1 MCSSICIFTHHYHPQ
16 LSGIGNF
23 VDGLAHAL
31 AARGNKVSI
40 VTNDSMCVGAGRSVE
55 NGLEIIRL
63 PCTPLLNGRLPL
75 PRKNSEYHRLIQSL
89 GEYEWDGVLIN
100 TRLFPLSLE
109 GLRFAAAHNI
119 KAIVLDH
126 GSAYLSFNQPC
137 LDFFVRRYEDW
148 ITKRVK
154 LFEPVFY
161 GISSKSVEWLRHF
174 NISAK
179 GVISNSINADFY
191 RSISS
196 GRDFRVELGIS
207 RSTLLVA
214 FVGRLIP
221 EKGIDS
227 IIEAA
232 RSDEVSKRNIIFV
245 LAGDGPLANEV
256 REATSSNLYWLG
268 RCSSDDISALL
279 QQADVLCL
287 PTRSEG
293 FSTVL
298 LEASACGTP
307 AVVTDVGGARELI
320 PDDSYGTIIRSM
332 ASNDVVSALCK
343 LSDDRNLLSL
353 QSRNSRALV
362 EERYSWDATA
372 WDVEKAFEFAG

>member
-1 MCSSICIFTHHYHPQ
+1 MSSSICIFTHHYHPQ

-31 AARGNKVSI
+31 AARGDRVVI
-40 VTNDSMCVGAGRSVE
+40 VTNDSMRVGVGHSVE

-63 PCTPLLNGRLPL
+63 PCISLLDGRLPL
-75 PRKNSEYHRLIQSL
+75 PKKTGDYYRLLQSL
-89 GEYEWDGVLIN
+89 DDYEWDGVLIN

-109 GLRFAAAHNI
+109 GLKFAVDHNTR
-119 KAIVLDH
+119 AVVLDH
-126 GSAYLSFNQPC
+126 GSAYLSFNQPF
-137 LDFFVRRYEDW
+137 LDYFVRRYEDW
-148 ITKRVK
+148 ITDRVK
-154 LFEPVFY
+154 TFEPDFY
-161 GISSKSVEWLRHF
+161 GISSKSVEWLQHF
-174 NISAK
+174 NIGAK
-179 GVISNSINADFY
+179 GVISNSINASIY

-196 GRDFRVELGIS
+196 GRIY
-207 RSTLLVA
+207 
-214 FVGRLIP
+214 
-221 EKGIDS
+221 S

-232 RSDEVSKRNIIFV
+232 RAKDITKRDICFV

-256 REATSSNLYWLG
+256 KEACSSNLFWLG
-268 RCSSDDISALL
+268 RCSAEDISSLL

-307 AVVTDVGGARELI
+307 AVVTDVGGAHELI
-320 PDDSYGTIIRSM
+320 PDDSYGTIIQSM
-332 ASNDVVSALCK
+332 SSDEVVSALCR
-343 LSDDRNLLSL
+343 LFDDRKLLSL

-362 EERYSWDATA
+362 ENRYSWDATA
-372 WDVEKAFEFAG
+372 IDVEKAFCIC

>member
-1 MCSSICIFTHHYHPQ
+1 MSSSICIFTHHYHPQ

-31 AARGNKVSI
+31 AARGDRVVI
-40 VTNDSMCVGAGRSVE
+40 VTNDSMRVGVGHSVE

-63 PCTPLLNGRLPL
+63 PCISLLDGRLPL
-75 PRKNSEYHRLIQSL
+75 PKKTGDYYRLLHSL
-89 GEYEWDGVLIN
+89 DDYEWDGVLIN

-109 GLRFAAAHNI
+109 GLKFAVDHNTR
-119 KAIVLDH
+119 AVVLDH
-126 GSAYLSFNQPC
+126 GSAYLSFNQPF
-137 LDFFVRRYEDW
+137 LDYFVRRYEDW
-148 ITKRVK
+148 ITDRVK
-154 LFEPVFY
+154 TFEPDFY
-161 GISSKSVEWLRHF
+161 GISYKSVEWLQHF
-174 NISAK
+174 NIGAK
-179 GVISNSINADFY
+179 GVISNSINASIY

-196 GRDFRVELGIS
+196 GRDFRSELGVPQS
-207 RSTLLVA
+207 SLVVA
-214 FVGRLIP
+214 FVGRFIP
-221 EKGIDS
+221 EKGIYS

-232 RSDEVSKRNIIFV
+232 RAKDITKRDICFV

-256 REATSSNLYWLG
+256 KEACSSNLFWLG
-268 RCSSDDISALL
+268 RCSAEDISSLL

-307 AVVTDVGGARELI
+307 AVVTDVGGAHELI
-320 PDDSYGTIIRSM
+320 PDDSYGTIIQSM
-332 ASNDVVSALCK
+332 SSDEVVSALCR
-343 LSDDRNLLSL
+343 LFDDRKLLSL

-362 EERYSWDATA
+362 ENRYSWDATA
-372 WDVEKAFEFAG
+372 IDVEKAFCIC

>member
-1 MCSSICIFTHHYHPQ
+1 MSTSICIFTHHYHPQ

-31 AARGNKVSI
+31 AARGDRVVI
-40 VTNDSMCVGAGRSVE
+40 VTNDSMRVGVGRSVE

-63 PCTPLLNGRLPL
+63 PCISLLDGRLPL
-75 PRKNSEYHRLIQSL
+75 PKKTSDYYRLLQSL
-89 GEYEWDGVLIN
+89 DDYEWDGVLIN

-109 GLRFAAAHNI
+109 GLKFAANHNTR
-119 KAIVLDH
+119 AVVLDH
-126 GSAYLSFNQPC
+126 GSAYLSFNKPF

-148 ITKRVK
+148 ITDRVK
-154 LFEPVFY
+154 LFKPDFY
-161 GISSKSVEWLRHF
+161 GISSKSVEWLQHF
-174 NISAK
+174 NINTK
-179 GVISNSINADFY
+179 GVISNSINASFY

-196 GRDFRVELGIS
+196 GRDFRSELGVPQS
-207 RSTLLVA
+207 SLVVA
-214 FVGRLIP
+214 FIGRLIP
-221 EKGIDS
+221 EKGIYS

-232 RSDEVSKRNIIFV
+232 CAKNIATRDIYFL

-256 REATSSNLYWLG
+256 KEACSSNLFWLG
-268 RCSSDDISALL
+268 RCSTEDISSLL

-320 PDDSYGTIIRSM
+320 PDDSYGTIIQSM
-332 ASNDVVSALCK
+332 SSDEVAWALCR
-343 LSDDRNLLSL
+343 LFDDRSLLSL

-362 EERYSWDATA
+362 EERYCWDATA
-372 WDVEKAFEFAG
+372 RDVEKAFCIR

>member
-1 MCSSICIFTHHYHPQ
+1 MSSSICIFTHHYHPQ

-31 AARGNKVSI
+31 AARGDRVVI
-40 VTNDSMCVGAGRSVE
+40 VTNDSMRVGVGHSVE

-63 PCTPLLNGRLPL
+63 PCISLLDGRLPL
-75 PRKNSEYHRLIQSL
+75 PKKNSDYYRLLQSL
-89 GEYEWDGVLIN
+89 DDYEWDGVLIN

-109 GLRFAAAHNI
+109 GLKFAANQNTRAV
-119 KAIVLDH
+119 VLDH
-126 GSAYLSFNQPC
+126 GSAYLSFNQPF

-148 ITKRVK
+148 ITDRVK
-154 LFEPVFY
+154 LFEPAFY
-161 GISSKSVEWLRHF
+161 GISSKSVEWLHHF
-174 NISAK
+174 NIDAR
-179 GVISNSINADFY
+179 GVISNSINAASY
-191 RSISS
+191 RNISS
-196 GRDFRVELGIS
+196 DRDFRSELGIS
-207 RSTLLVA
+207 QLTLLVA

-221 EKGIDS
+221 EKGIHS

-232 RSDEVSKRNIIFV
+232 RSKELTSRDICFV

-256 REATSSNLYWLG
+256 KEASSSNMYWVG
-268 RCSSDDISALL
+268 RCSTEEISSLL

-320 PDDSYGTIIRSM
+320 PDDSYGTIIQSM
-332 ASNDVVSALCK
+332 ASDEVVSALCR
-343 LSDDRNLLSL
+343 LFDDRKLLSL

-362 EERYSWDATA
+362 ENRYSWDATA
-372 WDVEKAFEFAG
+372 IDVEKAFCIR

>member
-1 MCSSICIFTHHYHPQ
+1 MSSSICIFTHHYHPQ

-31 AARGNKVSI
+31 TARGDRVVI
-40 VTNDSMCVGAGRSVE
+40 VTNDSMRVGVGHSIE

-63 PCTPLLNGRLPL
+63 PCVSLLDGRLPL
-75 PRKNSEYHRLIQSL
+75 PKKTSDYYRLLQSL
-89 GEYEWDGVLIN
+89 DDYEWDGVLIN

-109 GLRFAAAHNI
+109 GLKFAADHNTR
-119 KAIVLDH
+119 AVVLDH
-126 GSAYLSFNQPC
+126 GSAYLSFNQPF

-148 ITKRVK
+148 ITDRVK
-154 LFEPVFY
+154 TFEPDFY
-161 GISSKSVEWLRHF
+161 GISSKSVEWLQHF
-174 NISAK
+174 NIDAR
-179 GVISNSINADFY
+179 GVISNSINAASY
-191 RSISS
+191 RNISS
-196 GRDFRVELGIS
+196 DRDFRSELGILQ
-207 RSTLLVA
+207 STLVVA

-221 EKGIDS
+221 EKGIYS

-232 RSDEVSKRNIIFV
+232 RSKELASRDINFV

-256 REATSSNLYWLG
+256 KEASSSNMYWVG
-268 RCSSDDISALL
+268 RCSTEDISSLL

-320 PDDSYGTIIRSM
+320 PDDNYGTIIQSM
-332 ASNDVVSALCK
+332 SSDEVAWALCR
-343 LSDDRNLLSL
+343 LFDDRTLLSL
-353 QSRNSRALV
+353 QSSNARALV

-372 WDVEKAFEFAG
+372 RDVEKAFCIC

>member
-1 MCSSICIFTHHYHPQ
+1 MSSSICIFTHHYHPQ

-31 AARGNKVSI
+31 AARGDRVVI
-40 VTNDSMCVGAGRSVE
+40 VTNDSMRVGVGHSVE

-63 PCTPLLNGRLPL
+63 PCISLLDGRLPL
-75 PRKNSEYHRLIQSL
+75 PKKTSDYYRLLQSL
-89 GEYEWDGVLIN
+89 DDYEWDGVLIN

-109 GLRFAAAHNI
+109 GLKFAADHNTR
-119 KAIVLDH
+119 AVVLDH
-126 GSAYLSFNQPC
+126 GSAYLSFNQPVV
-137 LDFFVRRYEDW
+137 DFFVRRYEDW
-148 ITKRVK
+148 ITDRVK
-154 LFEPVFY
+154 LFEPDFY
-161 GISSKSVEWLRHF
+161 GISSKSVEWLQHF
-174 NISAK
+174 NIDAR
-179 GVISNSINADFY
+179 GVISNSINAASY
-191 RSISS
+191 RNISS
-196 GRDFRVELGIS
+196 DRDFRSELGIS
-207 RSTLLVA
+207 QSSLVVA

-221 EKGIDS
+221 EKGIYS
-227 IIEAA
+227 IIDAA
-232 RSDEVSKRNIIFV
+232 RSKELTNRDICFV

-256 REATSSNLYWLG
+256 KKASSSNMYWVG
-268 RCSSDDISALL
+268 RCCTEDISSLL

-320 PDDSYGTIIRSM
+320 PDDSYGTIIQSM
-332 ASNDVVSALCK
+332 SSDEVVLALCR
-343 LSDDRNLLSL
+343 LFDNRSFLSL

-372 WDVEKAFEFAG
+372 RDVEKAFCIR

>member
-1 MCSSICIFTHHYHPQ
+1 MSSSICIFTHHYHPQ

-31 AARGNKVSI
+31 TARGDRVVI
-40 VTNDSMCVGAGRSVE
+40 VTNDSMRVGVGHSIE

-63 PCTPLLNGRLPL
+63 PCVSLLDGRLPL
-75 PRKNSEYHRLIQSL
+75 PKKTSDYYRLLQSL
-89 GEYEWDGVLIN
+89 DDYEWDGVLIN

-109 GLRFAAAHNI
+109 GLKFAADHNTR
-119 KAIVLDH
+119 AVVLDH
-126 GSAYLSFNQPC
+126 GSAYLSFNQPF

-148 ITKRVK
+148 ITDRVK
-154 LFEPVFY
+154 TFEPDFY
-161 GISSKSVEWLRHF
+161 GISSKSVEWLQHF
-174 NISAK
+174 NIDAR
-179 GVISNSINADFY
+179 GVISNSINAASY
-191 RSISS
+191 RNISS
-196 GRDFRVELGIS
+196 DRDFRSELGILQ
-207 RSTLLVA
+207 STLVVA

-221 EKGIDS
+221 EKGIYS

-232 RSDEVSKRNIIFV
+232 RSKELASRDIYFV

-256 REATSSNLYWLG
+256 KEASSSNMYWVG
-268 RCSSDDISALL
+268 RCSTEDISSLL

-320 PDDSYGTIIRSM
+320 PDDNYGTIIQSM
-332 ASNDVVSALCK
+332 SSDEVAWALCR
-343 LSDDRNLLSL
+343 LFDDRTLLSL
-353 QSRNSRALV
+353 QSSNARALV

-372 WDVEKAFEFAG
+372 RDVEKAFCIC

>member
-1 MCSSICIFTHHYHPQ
+1 MSTSICIFTHHYHPQ

-31 AARGNKVSI
+31 AARGDRVVI
-40 VTNDSMCVGAGRSVE
+40 VTNDSMRVGVGHSVE

-63 PCTPLLNGRLPL
+63 PCISLLDGRLPL
-75 PRKNSEYHRLIQSL
+75 PKKTSDYYRLLQCL
-89 GEYEWDGVLIN
+89 DDYEWDGVLIN

-109 GLRFAAAHNI
+109 GLKFAANHNTR
-119 KAIVLDH
+119 AVVLDH
-126 GSAYLSFNQPC
+126 GSAYLSFNKPF

-148 ITKRVK
+148 ITDRVK
-154 LFEPVFY
+154 LVKPDFY
-161 GISSKSVEWLRHF
+161 GISSKSVEWLQHF
-174 NISAK
+174 NINAK
-179 GVISNSINADFY
+179 GVISNSINASFY

-196 GRDFRVELGIS
+196 GRDFRSELGVPQS
-207 RSTLLVA
+207 SLVVA
-214 FVGRLIP
+214 FIGRLIP
-221 EKGIDS
+221 EKGIYS

-232 RSDEVSKRNIIFV
+232 CAKNIATRDIYFL

-256 REATSSNLYWLG
+256 KEACSSNLFWLG
-268 RCSSDDISALL
+268 RCSTEDISSLL

-320 PDDSYGTIIRSM
+320 PDDSYGTIIQSM
-332 ASNDVVSALCK
+332 SSDEVAWALCR
-343 LSDDRNLLSL
+343 LFDDRSLLSL

-372 WDVEKAFEFAG
+372 RDVEKAFCIR